1 MYTYSAYE
9 SIPSEE
15 RMAMII
21 VFSMLAI
28 YGLFFAY
35 AILNYI
41 FTALSLQRIATRR
54 AIPCP
59 WLAWIPYANCW
70 LVGSI
75 AREYDN
81 RQGINRRWDKANLF
95 SYILF
100 VEGFPIIYFLM
111 YFATFFVAAI
121 GANTDDE
128 TTAMI
133 TILIMLLTIIA
144 MIFVFALLASVFSLI
159 NNICY
164 YKIFESTVPEKALKY
179 MLISLIVPFGNLVC
193 LWKCSKCGY
202 DVVTDKMAE
211 PIIEI

>member
-1 MYTYSAYE
+1 MYEYGYE
-9 SIPSEE
+9 SIPTEE
-15 RMAMII
+15 SMAMII

-100 VEGFPIIYFLM
+100 VEGVPVM
-111 YFATFFVAAI
+111 YFIMYFTTFFFAAI
-121 GANTDDE
+121 GANSENDATS
-128 TTAMI
+128 ALMVF
-133 TILIMLLTIIA
+133 II
-144 MIFVFALLASVFSLI
+144 LLALIFMMVVFILLAGVYGVIS
-159 NNICY
+159 NICY

-179 MLISLIVPFGNLVC
+179 MIISVVVPFGDLVC

-211 PIIEI
+211 PVMEI